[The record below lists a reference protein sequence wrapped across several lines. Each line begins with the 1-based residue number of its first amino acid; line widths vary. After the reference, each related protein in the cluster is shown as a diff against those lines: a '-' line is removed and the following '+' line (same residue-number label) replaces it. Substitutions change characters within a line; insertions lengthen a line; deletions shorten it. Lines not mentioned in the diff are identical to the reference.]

1 MKYIILIIFIIV
13 ALLFDTKYF
22 EGFKTQHDSSNNI
35 KNQIQNKCI
44 EQFIGKPYIW
54 IYLES
59 ETSSRFWKNFYSRRT
74 LQGLP
79 EYISLGIKTLQIFN
93 KEYFNIQILTDSTLK
108 LFMRKCSFS
117 WSDNKINNLIKYE
130 YVKYYLLY
138 NYGGIWIKP
147 DIIVFKALDLFYQK
161 LNTKNMVLFNCNR
174 NSIVCNK
181 SCNPDLDIIGVKKG
195 NKIIKN
201 VLDKLNME
209 LIKGHSNYHYNNLS
223 NNLLYKLILKNKK
236 NIFIF
241 GSEYNGSRDYN
252 GKLIT
257 IENMISNNHTL
268 VKDPRKILF
277 IRTDMKNINNLH
289 KYQWISRLNKKQL
302 LNSNMWISK
311 LFRYALN
318 KNQKYIHNIGIGTSD
333 IKDEIY
339 NIFPKTY
346 SEFKNTT
353 KNMNV
358 MLHNPYVIVNKQ
370 SYRNC

>member
-1 MKYIILIIFIIV
+1 
-13 ALLFDTKYF
+13 
-22 EGFKTQHDSSNNI
+22 
-35 KNQIQNKCI
+35 
-44 EQFIGKPYIW
+44 
-54 IYLES
+54 
-59 ETSSRFWKNFYSRRT
+59 
-74 LQGLP
+74 
-79 EYISLGIKTLQIFN
+79 
-93 KEYFNIQILTDSTLK
+93 
-108 LFMRKCSFS
+108 
-117 WSDNKINNLIKYE
+117 
-130 YVKYYLLY
+130 
-138 NYGGIWIKP
+138 
-147 DIIVFKALDLFYQK
+147 
-161 LNTKNMVLFNCNR
+161 
-174 NSIVCNK
+174 
-181 SCNPDLDIIGVKKG
+181 
-195 NKIIKN
+195 
-201 VLDKLNME
+201 ME

-268 VKDPRKILF
+268 VKDPCKILF